1 MARILLTMKHF
12 LYNEIWD
19 GDRFSELS
27 WFWNPDAEWIL
38 PAKCPENY
46 CNGVVSSD
54 NIEAAPL
61 RGNMRKSP

>member
-1 MARILLTMKHF
+1 MMAHWQEKEHWREKEHGQDTINTEKDF

-19 GDRFSELS
+19 GYRFSEFS

-46 CNGVVSSD
+46 CDQV
-54 NIEAAPL
+54 
-61 RGNMRKSP
+61 